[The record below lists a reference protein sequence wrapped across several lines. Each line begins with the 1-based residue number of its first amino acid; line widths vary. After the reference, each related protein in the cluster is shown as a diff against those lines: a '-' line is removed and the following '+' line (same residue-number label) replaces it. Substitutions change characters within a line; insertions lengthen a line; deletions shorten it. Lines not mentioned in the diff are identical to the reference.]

1 MVKGGNLNLIELFM
15 AGGWVMYPILALS
28 VITMAV
34 TIERIIVLVMEKIKM
49 KPEKF
54 LDMFFEI
61 YEKNGSNKVK
71 TVEEMVEYCK
81 KKGSVGA
88 EIMLAGFSKFLD
100 GTKKG
105 MTPTEL
111 KQWVSSAMEA
121 QANVELPW
129 LDKHL
134 VSLAVIS
141 NVSTLC
147 GLFGTVIGMIES
159 FTAMA
164 NAPGGVK
171 ADEMAGGIAVA
182 LVATAGGL
190 CVAVP
195 SLLLYNIIKGSITSY
210 VSQIEEMSI
219 KIIDTLVE

>member
-1 MVKGGNLNLIELFM
+1 V
-15 AGGWVMYPILALS
+15 
-28 VITMAV
+28 
-34 TIERIIVLVMEKIKM
+34 
-49 KPEKF
+49 
-54 LDMFFEI
+54 
-61 YEKNGSNKVK
+61 
-71 TVEEMVEYCK
+71 
-81 KKGSVGA
+81 
-88 EIMLAGFSKFLD
+88 
-100 GTKKG
+100 
-105 MTPTEL
+105 
-111 KQWVSSAMEA
+111 EA

-134 VSLAVIS
+134 PALAVIS

-159 FTAMA
+159 FTAMS

-195 SLLLYNIIKGSITSY
+195 SLIIYNLIKGAIESY
-210 VSQIEEMSI
+210 VSQIEEMSMRI
-219 KIIDTLVE
+219 TDTLVE

>member
-1 MVKGGNLNLIELFM
+1 MVKGGNLNLIELFI

-34 TIERIIVLVMEKIKM
+34 TIERVIVLVMEKIKM
-49 KPEKF
+49 KPAKF
-54 LDMFFEI
+54 LDLFYQTFE
-61 YEKNGSNKVK
+61 NNNNNKVK
-71 TVEEMVEYCK
+71 TVEEMMEVCK
-81 KKGSVGA
+81 KKGGVGA
-88 EIMLAGFSKFLD
+88 EIMLAGFAKFLD

-105 MTPTEL
+105 LSTTDL
-111 KQWVSSAMEA
+111 KLWITGAVEA

-195 SLLLYNIIKGSITSY
+195 SLIIYNLIKGSIESY
-210 VSQIEEMSI
+210 VSQIEEMSV
-219 KIIDTLVE
+219 KITDTLVE

>member
-1 MVKGGNLNLIELFM
+1 
-15 AGGWVMYPILALS
+15 
-28 VITMAV
+28 
-34 TIERIIVLVMEKIKM
+34 
-49 KPEKF
+49 
-54 LDMFFEI
+54 
-61 YEKNGSNKVK
+61 
-71 TVEEMVEYCK
+71 
-81 KKGSVGA
+81 
-88 EIMLAGFSKFLD
+88 MLAGFTKFLD

-105 MTPTEL
+105 MSASEL
-111 KQWVSSAMEA
+111 KQWVSGAVEA
-121 QANVELPW
+121 QASIELPW

-134 VSLAVIS
+134 VALAVIS

-147 GLFGTVIGMIES
+147 GLFGTVIGMIQS

-195 SLLLYNIIKGSITSY
+195 SLLLYNLIKGSIENY
-210 VSQIEEMSI
+210 VTEIEEMAV
-219 KIIDTLVE
+219 KITDTLVE